1 MNELTDANAPDFDG
15 LTPAEI
21 AKAINAVTF
30 DPESALDN
38 DDAESEG
45 L

>member
-1 MNELTDANAPDFDG
+1 MNELTDIIAPDFDS
-15 LTPAEI
+15 LTPEEI

-30 DPESALDN
+30 DPESAHDN
-38 DDAESEG
+38 DDSESEG